1 MIAECPLL
9 WITVG
14 MQGEG
19 SGSPLQSSCLENAM
33 DGGAWSA
40 CSPWGPEE
48 LDMTE

>member
-9 WITVG
+9 WVTIG

-19 SGSPLQSSCLENAM
+19 SGSPLQSSCLENAA

-40 CSPWGPEE
+40 AVLGVVKSW
-48 LDMTE
+48 T